1 MSDLNERRLF
11 GRQRRA
17 NADVPRDR
25 RYTVKVNAGEDA
37 KLRARA
43 SAQDVTVPRL
53 MFESALNVNVETST
67 ERKAAIAEL
76 FAVSRLLGNVA
87 NNMNQ
92 VAKFANSEGTFPA
105 DALELTGEYRRMVGR
120 IDDVIERLAGS

>member
-25 RYTVKVNAGEDA
+25 RYTVKVNAGEDT

-53 MFESALNVNVETST
+53 MFESALNVKVETST

-105 DALELTGEYRRMVGR
+105 EAAELTGEYRRMVGR

>member
-1 MSDLNERRLF
+1 VSDLNERRLF

-53 MFESALNVNVETST
+53 MFESALNVNVETNT

-105 DALELTGEYRRMVGR
+105 EAAELTGEYRRMVGR